1 MVVRSMYEFDEL
13 RVNKLH
19 ACDYIG
25 VIYAINLLNVW
36 VRILKIFIAE
46 NNEPSVTRQDTEEAI
61 RASSKTIRSSCS
73 GSLQVGEPRPSS
85 LHRASSS
92 LTPTKDQDAGSKTGN
107 TEEDSDDIDQG
118 VEKDL

>member
-1 MVVRSMYEFDEL
+1 MYEFDGL

-19 ACDYIG
+19 AYDYIG

-46 NNEPSVTRQDTEEAI
+46 NNELSATRQDTEEAI
-61 RASSKTIRSSCS
+61 RASSKTIHSSCS
-73 GSLQVGEPRPSS
+73 GSLLVGEPRPSS

-92 LTPTKDQDAGSKTGN
+92 LTPTKGQDAGSKTGN
-107 TEEDSDDIDQG
+107 TEEDSDDIDLG
-118 VEKDL
+118 FEKVL